1 MERCRPFGA
10 TLAVHGARARAITLA
25 PMELLR
31 RQHDEA
37 RARLPD
43 DAYDYVAGGA
53 GDELTLAE
61 NEEAWRRVW
70 LRPRQLLGLDAAD
83 ASVEVLGARMAAPIV
98 LAPAAMQGLLH
109 PDGELAVARAAAAAG
124 LVMCLSTRATTD
136 LADVAAATAAPK
148 WFQLYMDRDRPTVQR
163 ILARAAEHG
172 YEQVVMT
179 IDFPVTGRRERE
191 LRHGPLALG
200 PGVALATHLGGWED
214 DDAKPQIGGWTAP
227 TWEDVGWVREASG
240 LPVVL
245 KGVLTAEDAALAEQA
260 GAAAVVVS
268 NHGARQLD
276 GVVPTAV
283 ALREVVAELGGR
295 LPVLVDGGIRSGADV
310 VRALAL
316 GADAV
321 LVGRPYLWA
330 LAAGGPEGVVR
341 ALRALIADTATSLA
355 LVGAA
360 RCADVTGAHAR
371 LRGW

>member
-1 MERCRPFGA
+1 
-10 TLAVHGARARAITLA
+10 
-25 PMELLR
+25 MELLR

-37 RARLPD
+37 RARLPEA
-43 DAYDYVAGGA
+43 AYDYFAGGA

-70 LRPRQLLGLDAAD
+70 LRPRQLLGLASAD
-83 ASVEVLGARMAAPIV
+83 ASVELLGARMAAPIV
-98 LAPAAMQGLLH
+98 LAPAALHGVLH
-109 PDGELAVARAAAAAG
+109 PDGERAVARAAATAG

-136 LADVAAATAAPK
+136 LAEVAAASTAPK
-148 WFQLYMDRDRPTVQR
+148 WFQLYMDPDRPRVQR
-163 ILARAAEHG
+163 VLARAAAYG
-172 YEQVVMT
+172 FEQVVMT
-179 IDFPVTGRRERE
+179 IDFPVPGRRERE
-191 LRHGPLALG
+191 RRHGSVAMQE
-200 PGVALATHLGGWED
+200 GVALTDHLGAWVVD
-214 DDAKPQIGGWTAP
+214 PDKPQIGGWIAP
-227 TWEDVGWVREASG
+227 TWDDVGWVAEVSG

-260 GAAAVVVS
+260 GASAVVVS

-295 LPVLVDGGIRSGADV
+295 LPVLVDGGIRSGGDV

-321 LVGRPYLWA
+321 LIGRPYLWA
-330 LAAGGPEGVVR
+330 LAAGGEP
-341 ALRALIADTATSLA
+341 ALRELLAALIEDTARSLA

-360 RCADVTGAHAR
+360 TPAEVATGHAR

>member
-1 MERCRPFGA
+1 
-10 TLAVHGARARAITLA
+10 
-25 PMELLR
+25 MELLR

-37 RARLPD
+37 RARLTEPV
-43 DAYDYVAGGA
+43 YDYFAGGA

-70 LRPRQLLGLDAAD
+70 LRPRHLRGLGAAD
-83 ASVEVLGARMAAPIV
+83 PAVELLGARMAAPIV
-98 LAPAAMQGLLH
+98 LAPAATHGLLH
-109 PDGELAVARAAAAAG
+109 PDGELAVARGAADAG

-136 LADVAAATAAPK
+136 LSDVAAATDAPK
-148 WFQLYMDRDRPTVQR
+148 WFQLYMDLDRSRAGR
-163 ILARAAEHG
+163 ILERVAEHG
-172 YEQVVMT
+172 YRLIVMT
-179 IDFPVTGRRERE
+179 IDLPVAGRRERE
-191 LRHGPLALG
+191 LRHGPVAF
-200 PGVALATHLGGWED
+200 PAGVALTTHLGL
-214 DDAKPQIGGWTAP
+214 DADGAVKPHAGGWHAP
-227 TWEDVGWVREASG
+227 TWEDVGWVREVSG
-240 LPVVL
+240 LPVLL
-245 KGVLTAEDAALAEQA
+245 KGVLTAEDALLAEQA
-260 GAAAVVVS
+260 GAGAVVVS

-283 ALREVVAELGGR
+283 ALREVVAELEGR

-330 LAAGGPEGVVR
+330 LAAGGADGVSE
-341 ALRALIADTATSLA
+341 ALTALVGDTARSLA

-360 RCADVTGAHAR
+360 TPAEVTGAHAR

>member
-1 MERCRPFGA
+1 
-10 TLAVHGARARAITLA
+10 
-25 PMELLR
+25 MELLR
-31 RQHDEA
+31 RQHREA
-37 RARLPD
+37 RSRLPE
-43 DAYDYVAGGA
+43 AVYDYFAGGA

-61 NEEAWRRVW
+61 NEQAWQRVW
-70 LRPRQLLGLDAAD
+70 LRPRQLLGLDEAD
-83 ASVEVLGARMAAPIV
+83 ASLELLGAAMAAPIV
-98 LAPAAMQGLLH
+98 LAPVALQGLLH
-109 PDGELAVARAAAAAG
+109 ADAELAVARAAADAG

-148 WFQLYMDRDRPTVQR
+148 WFQLYMDRDRATVWR
-163 ILARAAEHG
+163 VLARAAEHG

-191 LRHGPLALG
+191 LRHGPIALP
-200 PGVALATHLGGWED
+200 PGVGLADHLGGV
-214 DDAKPQIGGWTAP
+214 AGHGGRPLIGGWLAP
-227 TWEDVGWVREASG
+227 TWEDVAWVSEAAG

-245 KGVLTAEDAALAEQA
+245 KGVLTAEDAVIAEQS
-260 GAAAVVVS
+260 GAAAVIVS
-268 NHGARQLD
+268 NHGGRQLD

-283 ALREVVAELGGR
+283 AVREVVAELEGR

-321 LVGRPYLWA
+321 LVGRPYLWG
-330 LAAGGPEGVVR
+330 LAAGGREGVR
-341 ALRALIADTATSLA
+341 AALDALVADTARSLA

-360 RCADVTGAHAR
+360 TPTQVTAAHAR